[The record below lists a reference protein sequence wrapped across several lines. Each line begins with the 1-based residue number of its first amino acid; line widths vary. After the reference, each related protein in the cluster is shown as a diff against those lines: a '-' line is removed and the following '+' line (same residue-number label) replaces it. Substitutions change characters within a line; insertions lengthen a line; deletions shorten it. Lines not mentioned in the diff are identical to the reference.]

1 MAPSTNINEDLN
13 MKTIK
18 LKQETFNSYMTEI
31 ENLKREVVIATSNRA
46 NTIKQSKE
54 NSAYYKGEILALES
68 VIAGGR
74 MDLTAAVMKCHQYQA
89 AIGFLSVV
97 CVVSISINLM

>member
-1 MAPSTNINEDLN
+1 

-18 LKQETFNSYMTEI
+18 LKQETFNGYMTEI

-54 NSAYYKGEILALES
+54 NSAYYKGEIKSLNG
-68 VIAGGR
+68 IIDGGR
-74 MDLTAAVMKCHQYQA
+74 MDLAVEVSKGIKYQA

-97 CVVSISINLM
+97 CIVSIAINLM